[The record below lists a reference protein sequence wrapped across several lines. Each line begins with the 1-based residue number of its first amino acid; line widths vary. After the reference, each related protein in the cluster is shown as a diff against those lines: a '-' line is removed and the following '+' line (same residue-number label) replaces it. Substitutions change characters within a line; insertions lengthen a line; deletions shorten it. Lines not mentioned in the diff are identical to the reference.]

1 MTMQIGIMDMTVN
14 RGGVTDVANSLRHA
28 AAAGAESFWVPN
40 FFGLD
45 ALTALAVA
53 GVEVPA
59 IRLGTAVVPIFGR
72 HPRVLAQQARTVDAA
87 VGGRLTL
94 GVGLSHR
101 AFVDGIVDRW
111 PPSPVRYLDDYL
123 EALTELCSATE
134 PPPDPAPTALRV
146 LSTRPLPVLV
156 AALGPRTLEVAGRR
170 SDGVVLWC
178 TGYRTIREVT
188 VPILHSAAARAD
200 REQPRVVVG
209 LPVCVT
215 DDPKG
220 AKAQI
225 DRQLGAFDAL
235 PSYQA
240 SLAREGIG
248 SIADMAAVGATE
260 EILEA
265 IDRYQA
271 SGTTELLLNVVGRN
285 VEEREATWE
294 LVRAVARR

>member
-1 MTMQIGIMDMTVN
+1 VQIGIMDMTVN
-14 RGGVTDVANSLRHA
+14 RGGLTEVTESLRHA
-28 AAAGAESFWVPN
+28 ATTGAESFWVPN

-45 ALTALAVA
+45 ALTALAIA

-72 HPRVLAQQARTVDAA
+72 HPRVLAQQARTVDVAL
-87 VGGRLTL
+87 GGRLTL

-111 PPSPVRYLDDYL
+111 PASPVQYLDDYL
-123 EALTELCSATE
+123 EALTELCAATE
-134 PPPDPAPTALRV
+134 PPPDRAPTTLRV
-146 LSTRPLPVLV
+146 LSKRPLPVLV

-188 VPILHSAAARAD
+188 VPILHRAAAQAG

-215 DDPKG
+215 DDPEG
-220 AKAQI
+220 VRGQV
-225 DRQLGAFDAL
+225 DRQLGAFDEL

-248 SIADMAAVGATE
+248 SIAELAAVGSTE
-260 EILEA
+260 EILEV

-271 SGTTELLLNVVGRN
+271 SGTTELLLNVVGRTD
-285 VEEREATWE
+285 EEREATWD
-294 LVRAVARR
+294 LVRTVARR

>member
-1 MTMQIGIMDMTVN
+1 MQIGIMDMTVN
-14 RGGVTDVANSLRHA
+14 RGGPADVTESLRHA
-28 AAAGAESFWVPN
+28 ATTGAESFWVPN

-45 ALTALAVA
+45 ALTALAIA

-59 IRLGTAVVPIFGR
+59 IRLGTAVVPVFGR

-101 AFVDGIVDRW
+101 AFVDGIVDQW
-111 PPSPVRYLDDYL
+111 PASPVRYLDDYL
-123 EALTELCSATE
+123 EVLTELCSATE
-134 PPPDPAPTALRV
+134 PPLDPAPPALRV
-146 LSTRPLPVLV
+146 LTTRPLPVLV

-188 VPILHSAAARAD
+188 VPILHGAADRAS

-220 AKAQI
+220 VRGHV

-240 SLAREGIG
+240 SLARERIG
-248 SIADMAAVGATE
+248 SIAELAAVGSTE
-260 EILEA
+260 EILEV
-265 IDRYQA
+265 IDRYEA
-271 SGTTELLLNVVGRN
+271 SGTTELLLNVVGRTAD
-285 VEEREATWE
+285 EREDTWE
-294 LVRAVARR
+294 LVRAIAPR